1 MFPLLLADF
10 TTKRSISIRAN
21 LLCFEKIVK
30 RMKLCRNGQYLLL
43 ICSFGNSCT
52 INCVQLNIYIYS
64 YMSKKQL
71 LQPSYV
77 IGIWREFL
85 NNPLLLL
92 LLFLVCMDFLFCFC
106 VVKCYLKKKRKGEKH
121 DYCLQAEKLLLF
133 YTTENPKLKLFKANI
148 WFKSFIWCGL
158 KVDKFLV
165 FSKQWKMY
173 KCLAVLP
180 INFVYFNNF
189 NCSNCIIFCNLY
201 VQFGF
206 VFHF

>member
-1 MFPLLLADF
+1 MQKWP
-10 TTKRSISIRAN
+10 ISFIN
-21 LLCFEKIVK
+21 LFFW
-30 RMKLCRNGQYLLL
+30 KL
-43 ICSFGNSCT
+43 SCT
-52 INCVQLNIYIYS
+52 INCVQLNIYIYIYS
-64 YMSKKQL
+64 YMSKKQP

-92 LLFLVCMDFLFCFC
+92 LLLFFGLYGFFVLFLCGKLLF
-106 VVKCYLKKKRKGEKH
+106 KKKRRGEKH
-121 DYCLQAEKLLLF
+121 DYCLQTEKLLLF
-133 YTTENPKLKLFKANI
+133 YTTENLKLKLFKANI

-180 INFVYFNNF
+180 INFVYFHNF
-189 NCSNCIIFCNLY
+189 NCSNCIIFCNHY
-201 VQFGF
+201 VKSGF
-206 VFHF
+206 VFHFNF